1 MGFRETNIRD
11 IKTSAVELISD
22 RWMLVTAGNE
32 TSFNTM
38 TASWGGVG
46 ELWKKDVVFT
56 FIRPQRYTFE
66 FMEKSDYFTL
76 CFFDGYKK
84 ELALCG
90 AKSGREIDKVKECG
104 FTPVSDS
111 GVYFKEASLV
121 LICKKLAYQDM
132 DPKGFLDPSI
142 MDNYA
147 EGDFHRT
154 YVGEIL
160 KVLVKE

>member
-1 MGFRETNIRD
+1 MGLREVNIRE
-11 IKTSAVELISD
+11 IKTSVVELISD
-22 RWMLVTAGNE
+22 RWMLVTAGDE
-32 TSFNTM
+32 TGFNTM

-66 FMEKSDYFTL
+66 FMEKSDTFTL

-90 AKSGREIDKVKECG
+90 AKSGRDIDKVKECG
-104 FTPVSDS
+104 FTPVSGN
-111 GVYFKEASLV
+111 GVYFEEASLV

-147 EGDFHRT
+147 AGDFHRT